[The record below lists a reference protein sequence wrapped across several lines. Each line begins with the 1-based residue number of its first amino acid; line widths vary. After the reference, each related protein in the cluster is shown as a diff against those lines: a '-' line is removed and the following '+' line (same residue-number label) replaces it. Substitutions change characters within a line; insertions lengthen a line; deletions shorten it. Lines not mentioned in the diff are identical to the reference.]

1 MDVVKQVL
9 SIYAVTNGHLDDLEP
24 SGIQNFEEDFHQHLE
39 AKYGDLLDGV
49 RDKKQMDD
57 DLKAKADQ
65 AIQECKEAFIAKQ
78 A

>member
-1 MDVVKQVL
+1 M
-9 SIYAVTNGHLDDLEP
+9 
-24 SGIQNFEEDFHQHLE
+24 DFHQVLE

-49 RDKKQMDD
+49 KNKKEMDD
-57 DLKAKADQ
+57 DLKAKANQ